1 MIQTISILLKQ
12 YCLSLVWRKFMQ
24 NALPQFNNDKK
35 HPFAQRVVS
44 NGEEI
49 FYDFV
54 SPKIAERLRGTEFD
68 TNGQV
73 FLVSFEDIK
82 RILGNKWEGKKKQI
96 CEYIKSSFERVHENP
111 NWCSQVNEESFIFVL
126 PTLLPRQGAKESAN
140 ILQATTKF
148 FVGDVESTSLP
159 IYYVFVETVTK
170 LTLKRINAEVYSDVI
185 PPKKTKTETPE
196 KVSDSFSDTQKIT
209 LMSKSGQEVNYGIK
223 VSFEKFYQLKNMG
236 IIGHRLRYNLYDI
249 TNINSPLLKSIE
261 TLTQT
266 EREQIDIIGLEIGI
280 RIYNNI
286 SNESRKILFIA
297 PVAFNTL
304 TAISARTKIIDT
316 ITDFSNEN
324 GIKAIIEIHG
334 VNNVPQYRVIE
345 QVSYLK
351 SKNIA
356 VVCENITDINIMH
369 EYKNAKI
376 DGFSL
381 EYINANRSK
390 EETIN
395 YIKTLQHITKSC
407 HGFIYV
413 HGFNEQKESEIAR
426 IAGFGHVTIA
436 N

>member
-1 MIQTISILLKQ
+1 M
-12 YCLSLVWRKFMQ
+12 
-24 NALPQFNNDKK
+24 
-35 HPFAQRVVS
+35 
-44 NGEEI
+44 
-49 FYDFV
+49 
-54 SPKIAERLRGTEFD
+54 
-68 TNGQV
+68 
-73 FLVSFEDIK
+73 
-82 RILGNKWEGKKKQI
+82 
-96 CEYIKSSFERVHENP
+96 
-111 NWCSQVNEESFIFVL
+111 
-126 PTLLPRQGAKESAN
+126 PRQGAKESAN

-170 LTLKRINAEVYSDVI
+170 LTLKRINEEVYSDVI

-209 LMSKSGQEVNYGIK
+209 LMSKNGQEVNYGIK
-223 VSFEKFYQLKNMG
+223 VAFEKFYQLKNMG

-369 EYKNAKI
+369 EYKSAKI

-407 HGFIYV
+407 NGFIYV

>member
-1 MIQTISILLKQ
+1 
-12 YCLSLVWRKFMQ
+12 
-24 NALPQFNNDKK
+24 
-35 HPFAQRVVS
+35 
-44 NGEEI
+44 
-49 FYDFV
+49 
-54 SPKIAERLRGTEFD
+54 
-68 TNGQV
+68 
-73 FLVSFEDIK
+73 
-82 RILGNKWEGKKKQI
+82 
-96 CEYIKSSFERVHENP
+96 
-111 NWCSQVNEESFIFVL
+111 
-126 PTLLPRQGAKESAN
+126 
-140 ILQATTKF
+140 
-148 FVGDVESTSLP
+148 
-159 IYYVFVETVTK
+159 
-170 LTLKRINAEVYSDVI
+170 
-185 PPKKTKTETPE
+185 
-196 KVSDSFSDTQKIT
+196 
-209 LMSKSGQEVNYGIK
+209 MSKSGQEVNYGIK